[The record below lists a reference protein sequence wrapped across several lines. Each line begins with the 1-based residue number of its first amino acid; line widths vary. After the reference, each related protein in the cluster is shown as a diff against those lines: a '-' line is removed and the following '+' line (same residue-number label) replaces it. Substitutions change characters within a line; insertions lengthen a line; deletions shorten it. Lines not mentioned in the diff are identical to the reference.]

1 MPTSLIVVAL
11 VVAWLVVLVP
21 MVVRKR
27 QEIARTAD
35 STLASRVVRSGS
47 AADAAP
53 ETESTRED
61 HAVEHTTLD
70 RIEPEEDGF
79 TYTDDFAEDPEEF
92 AETRRHRPGRG
103 GFDPDAAAR
112 AAKAKYSFRQRVVLF
127 TILTALVTLVAAL
140 VASPALW
147 IAHGAVDLAFVGY
160 LTYLRRQVRIEEEVR
175 QRRHARMVAAVAVR
189 RSHARPV
196 EPDLDDTEDTDLDDV
211 DSEYEEP
218 RRTPVKAIPRVVH
231 PGANAVDLD
240 DEDPWFDEL
249 GDPGLLPYRRAVG
262 E

>member
-47 AADAAP
+47 AVDAAP
-53 ETESTRED
+53 ETDSTRED
-61 HAVEHTTLD
+61 LAVERTMD

-92 AETRRHRPGRG
+92 AESRRHRPGRG

-127 TILTALVTLVAAL
+127 TILAALVTLVAAL
-140 VASPALW
+140 VASPVLW
-147 IAHGAVDLAFVGY
+147 IAHGAVDLAFIGY

-175 QRRHARMVAAVAVR
+175 QRRYARMVAAVAVR
-189 RSHARPV
+189 RSHAHPV
-196 EPDLDDTEDTDLDDV
+196 EPDLDDTEDIDDV
-211 DSEYEEP
+211 DLEYEEP
-218 RRTPVKAIPRVVH
+218 RRTPVKAVPRLVH